1 MANRDYTIA
10 TLGSHCALQLL
21 KGAKDEGLNTLL
33 VCEKKRL
40 SLYKR
45 FRFIDDI
52 FAVDN
57 ITEILSDKCIERLK
71 ETNSIL
77 IPHGTLIAY
86 MDSDQIEQISVPIF
100 GNKWILR
107 WEADRELKQKLMERS
122 NLLVSKAIE
131 SKNDI
136 QGLCIVKL
144 HGAAG
149 GRGYFI
155 AWNRESFE
163 RQAVRLKE
171 QNLIKGEQD
180 LFIQEYVL
188 GVPAF
193 LHFFYSPITNEIE
206 LMGVDRR
213 YESNVD
219 GLGRIPARE
228 PLCADME
235 MSYNVVG
242 NIPIVLRES
251 LLLRAYQ
258 MGESFVE
265 TSKNFSAAWNERT
278 VLFRRSL

>member
-1 MANRDYTIA
+1 MASRDYTIA

-21 KGAKDEGLNTLL
+21 KGAKDEGLSTLL

-40 SLYKR
+40 NLYKR
-45 FRFIDDI
+45 FRFIDEI

-57 ITEILSDKCIERLK
+57 LGEITSNKCLVRLQ
-71 ETNSIL
+71 ETNSVL

-86 MDSDQIEQISVPIF
+86 MDSDQIERIGIPIF

-107 WEADRELKQKLMERS
+107 WEADRKLKQKLMERS
-122 NLLVSKAIE
+122 NLLVSKSVE

-136 QGLCIVKL
+136 QGLSIVKL

-163 RQAVRLKE
+163 RQATKLKE
-171 QNLIKGEQD
+171 QNLINGEQD

-193 LHFFYSPITNEIE
+193 LHFFYSPITKEVE

-213 YESNVD
+213 YESSVD

-228 PLCADME
+228 RAVRGFR
-235 MSYNVVG
+235 NV
-242 NIPIVLRES
+242 I
-251 LLLRAYQ
+251 
-258 MGESFVE
+258 
-265 TSKNFSAAWNERT
+265 
-278 VLFRRSL
+278 

>member
-1 MANRDYTIA
+1 MN
-10 TLGSHCALQLL
+10 
-21 KGAKDEGLNTLL
+21 
-33 VCEKKRL
+33 
-40 SLYKR
+40 LYKR

-57 ITEILSDKCIERLK
+57 ISEIHSDKCIERLQ

-136 QGLCIVKL
+136 HGLCIVKL

-163 RQAVRLKE
+163 RQAIKLKE
-171 QNLIKGEQD
+171 QKLIKGEQD
-180 LFIQEYVL
+180 LFIQE
-188 GVPAF
+188 
-193 LHFFYSPITNEIE
+193 
-206 LMGVDRR
+206 
-213 YESNVD
+213 
-219 GLGRIPARE
+219 
-228 PLCADME
+228 
-235 MSYNVVG
+235 
-242 NIPIVLRES
+242 
-251 LLLRAYQ
+251 
-258 MGESFVE
+258 
-265 TSKNFSAAWNERT
+265 
-278 VLFRRSL
+278 

>member
-21 KGAKDEGLNTLL
+21 KGAKDEGLSTLL
-33 VCEKKRL
+33 VCEKERL
-40 SLYKR
+40 NLYKR

-57 ITEILSDKCIERLK
+57 ISEIHSDKCIERLQ

-136 QGLCIVKL
+136 HGLCIVKL

-163 RQAVRLKE
+163 RQAIRLKE
-171 QNLIKGEQD
+171 QKLIKGEQD

-228 PLCADME
+228 QLLRR
-235 MSYNVVG
+235 YRNVV
-242 NIPIVLRES
+242 
-251 LLLRAYQ
+251 
-258 MGESFVE
+258 
-265 TSKNFSAAWNERT
+265 
-278 VLFRRSL
+278 